1 MLDDKQILELIQSR
15 KTRERGFRE
24 LVTLTKEKLYWQI
37 RKMVFTHEDADDLLQ
52 EVYIK
57 VFRGISSFKGDSSLT
72 TWVYRIAYN
81 ETINFLKSKSWQKK
95 LNDVSLDMVEWQKST
110 NGASLDANKLEKI
123 IQKAIAELPD
133 KQRAVFTMRYYNE
146 VPFKEMEQI
155 MQTSESA
162 LKTSYHIAEKKIK
175 EILLQQ
181 GLNF

>member
-81 ETINFLKSKSWQKK
+81 ETINFLKSKSWQNK

>member
-81 ETINFLKSKSWQKK
+81 ETINFLKSKSWQNK
-95 LNDVSLDMVEWQKST
+95 LNDISLDMVEWQKST

>member
-81 ETINFLKSKSWQKK
+81 ETINFLKSKSWQNK
-95 LNDVSLDMVEWQKST
+95 LNDVSLDTVEWQKST